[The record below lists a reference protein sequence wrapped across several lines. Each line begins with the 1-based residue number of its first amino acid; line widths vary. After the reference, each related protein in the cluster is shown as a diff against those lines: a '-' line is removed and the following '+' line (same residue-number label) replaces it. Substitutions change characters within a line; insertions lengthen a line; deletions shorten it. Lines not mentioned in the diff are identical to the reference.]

1 MHSAHP
7 LPWMVLLPISDLWLT
22 LPVRRAP
29 MTLPNVAKLA
39 IMAFSLVVQMW
50 APGGKEISVN
60 QIILYFHSVS

>member
-1 MHSAHP
+1 MTN
-7 LPWMVLLPISDLWLT
+7 LWLT

-50 APGGKEISVN
+50 APGGEKDI
-60 QIILYFHSVS
+60 Y